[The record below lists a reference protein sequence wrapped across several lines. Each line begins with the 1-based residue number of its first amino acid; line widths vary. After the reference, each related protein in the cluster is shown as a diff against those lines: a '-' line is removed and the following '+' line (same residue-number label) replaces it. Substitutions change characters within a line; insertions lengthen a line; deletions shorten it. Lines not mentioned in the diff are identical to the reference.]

1 MASTVTLLAG
11 RYRLDESIGA
21 GGYCQVWRATDT
33 VLSRPVAIKLLRA
46 GYAHQAETLDRFK
59 TEARHAGSLSHP
71 NIARVYDYGE
81 PADGQPPYLVMELI
95 DGPSLAGVLATGP
108 LDAARTMDIIAQT
121 ASGLQAAHASGLVHR
136 DIKPGNILF
145 APGGAVRITDFG
157 IAYAIGSAPVTVS
170 GTVVGTPGYI
180 APERVAGSQAGPA
193 SDLYALG
200 IVGYECLAGA
210 PPFTG
215 GALEV
220 ATAHRDR
227 PLPPLPAWVPPGV
240 AAFVMAMTAKDPSRR
255 PASAGEVA
263 VRAARLRD
271 DLSARQDATLVL
283 PAEMLLGGPPDV
295 PITKASD
302 PPIPG
307 VPPRAGARASRRRR
321 RSLAGVAALA
331 LAALAGLVLAAVT
344 GLGSSP
350 HPAGGP
356 SPAPSSASPAATAGP
371 ASSAA
376 ATPGTAAPGHGHESG
391 HRHGHDQGNQ
401 GGDTQAGD

>member
-46 GYAHQAETLDRFK
+46 GYAHQAEALDRFK

-170 GTVVGTPGYI
+170 GTVVGTPGGTH
-180 APERVAGSQAGPA
+180 AGSGGSGRSRCAVATSSAPPVNG
-193 SDLYALG
+193 
-200 IVGYECLAGA
+200 GA
-210 PPFTG
+210 P
-215 GALEV
+215 
-220 ATAHRDR
+220 
-227 PLPPLPAWVPPGV
+227 
-240 AAFVMAMTAKDPSRR
+240 
-255 PASAGEVA
+255 
-263 VRAARLRD
+263 ARH
-271 DLSARQDATLVL
+271 S
-283 PAEMLLGGPPDV
+283 
-295 PITKASD
+295 
-302 PPIPG
+302 
-307 VPPRAGARASRRRR
+307 
-321 RSLAGVAALA
+321 
-331 LAALAGLVLAAVT
+331 
-344 GLGSSP
+344 
-350 HPAGGP
+350 
-356 SPAPSSASPAATAGP
+356 
-371 ASSAA
+371 
-376 ATPGTAAPGHGHESG
+376 
-391 HRHGHDQGNQ
+391 
-401 GGDTQAGD
+401 